1 MASNRSRACQY
12 KAFVTHADTD
22 GHGCWRRFAMVAATI
37 TVNQQTRN
45 GDTTTPK
52 GRTRRTVPM
61 TSALHEALKR
71 METILRGVRGA

>member
-1 MASNRSRACQY
+1 
-12 KAFVTHADTD
+12 
-22 GHGCWRRFAMVAATI
+22 MVAATI